1 MIEGVRVRV
10 IVQARTTSRRLPG
23 KVLLPLGGFPLAIL
37 CAKRLGNTGLD
48 VVLATSKHESDDE
61 LVRLAGQAGVTVCR
75 GSLDDVL
82 GRFVSCLSDFAD
94 DDIAVRATAD
104 NPLPDGPFIELLLRR
119 FVQHDLDYLGT
130 DSPSDGLPYGLSAE
144 VLRVGVLR
152 QRADAAATDFE
163 REHVTTSMR
172 RPSRRSRS
180 LQRNEIVRGDRS
192 SLRCTIDTLD
202 DYLRMTEIF
211 GDGSDPLGTPW
222 DVLVTRLA
230 KSAPPRP
237 AVGEG
242 TRTGPAIL
250 ALGTA
255 QLGAAY
261 GIANTHG
268 VPSDDEVVSMLDLA
282 RASGVTWLDTAR
294 AYGRAESRLGGYLHE
309 RRAEDVHIV
318 SKVSLSA
325 VEDGATRAEVLAAVE
340 ARVLRSLH
348 DLGRRTLDVMMF
360 HRSQDIFRW
369 DGAALAQL
377 ARMVGE
383 GIVGAIGVS
392 VYSPDEAVGCLG
404 HRDVGHLQVP
414 FNVLDRRWCGSA
426 FQSALAARPDV
437 TIHVR
442 SVFLQG
448 LLVSDVSAWPSW
460 ADAAKEIVDGLDTLC
475 RALNRRSRVDLC
487 LAYVRAFPWVDRVVV
502 GAETPRQLGEII
514 DSAREAPL
522 AWADV
527 ERVGRTLP
535 RVSGR
540 LLDPRTWS

>member
-1 MIEGVRVRV
+1 VTQGARVRV

-37 CAKRLGNTGLD
+37 CAKRLGRTGLD
-48 VVLATSKHESDDE
+48 VVLATSTHESDDE

-82 GRFVSCLSDFAD
+82 GRFVSCVSDFAD

-104 NPLPDGPFIELLLRR
+104 NPLPDGPFIELLLKR

-152 QRADAAATDFE
+152 RRADAAATDVE

-180 LQRNEIVRGDRS
+180 LRRDEIVRGDHS

-202 DYLRMTEIF
+202 DYLRMTEVF
-211 GDGSDPLGTPW
+211 RDCPDPLGTPW
-222 DVLVTRLA
+222 DVFVSRLTP
-230 KSAPPRP
+230 SAPPGP
-237 AVGEG
+237 AVADG

-268 VPSDDEVVSMLDLA
+268 VPSDDEVASMLDLA
-282 RASGVTWLDTAR
+282 RTSGVTWLDTAR
-294 AYGRAESRLGGYLHE
+294 AYGRAESRVGCYLHE
-309 RRAEDVHIV
+309 RRAEDVHV
-318 SKVSLSA
+318 VGKVSLSDVA
-325 VEDGATRAEVLAAVE
+325 DDAPPAEVLASLE
-340 ARVLRSLH
+340 ARVLRSVY
-348 DLGRRTLDVMMF
+348 DLRQRKLAVMMF
-360 HRSQDIFRW
+360 HHSQDVFRW
-369 DGAALAQL
+369 EGAALGHL

-392 VYSPDEAVGCLG
+392 VYSPDEAVRCLE
-404 HRDVGHLQVP
+404 HRDIEHLQVP
-414 FNVLDRRWCGSA
+414 FNVLDRRWCRPA

-460 ADAAKEIVDGLDTLC
+460 ADAATEVVDGLDTLC
-475 RALNRRSRVDLC
+475 RALNRRGRVDLC
-487 LAYVRAFPWVDRVVV
+487 LAYVRAFPWVGRVVV
-502 GAETPRQLGEII
+502 GAETPRQLREII

-522 AWADV
+522 SSGDV

-535 RVSGR
+535 PVSER